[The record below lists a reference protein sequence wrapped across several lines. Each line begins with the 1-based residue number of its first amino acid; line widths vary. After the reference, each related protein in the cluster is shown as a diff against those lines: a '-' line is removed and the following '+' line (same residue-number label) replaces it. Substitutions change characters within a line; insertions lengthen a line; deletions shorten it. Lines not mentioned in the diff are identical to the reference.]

1 MGKRLIVAFVGL
13 AFLGSIV
20 ALSGVLAEEKGKD
33 VIVLKGEKKGDV
45 TLSHKKHTEE
55 YKVKCISCHHKTK
68 KDETPKTCS
77 SCHDP
82 KEKKDEAIILKK
94 AFHKQ
99 CKDCHKKVNKEEG
112 KKAPAIKCKE
122 CHAKKE
128 KK

>member
-1 MGKRLIVAFVGL
+1 MGKRLLMALVGL

-20 ALSGVLAEEKGKD
+20 ILSGVLAGEEVKEA
-33 VIVLKGEKKGDV
+33 VVLKAKPGDV

-55 YKVKCISCHHKTK
+55 YKVKCTVCHHKMK
-68 KDETPKTCS
+68 EGETPKDCK

-82 KEKKDEAIILKK
+82 KEKKDEAIILKE

-112 KKAPAIKCKE
+112 KKAPAKKCKE
-122 CHAKKE
+122 CHIKKE